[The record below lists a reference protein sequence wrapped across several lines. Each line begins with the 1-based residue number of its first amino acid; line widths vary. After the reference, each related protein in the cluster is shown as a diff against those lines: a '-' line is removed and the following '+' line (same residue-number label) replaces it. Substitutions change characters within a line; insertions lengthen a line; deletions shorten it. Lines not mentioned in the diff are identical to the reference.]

1 MSVTISQR
9 DIAGWKQRMP
19 LVFAPS
25 RSVRLRNGAVWAAFV
40 GVTGFALWRVDADPT
55 RLWNGLAKLGFLIQL
70 MVPPSTDGALGDF
83 LGGLFETLAM
93 AFLGTLL
100 AVILA
105 IPLGFL
111 GARNV
116 VPLRALRFGIRRGF
130 DGMRA
135 VGQLIWAIIFVAAV
149 GMGPF
154 AGILAIAASD
164 IGVLAKLYAEAIEN
178 IDRRPVEGVRAAGAG
193 RLTTLRFAVLPQVL
207 PIFISNALYM
217 FESNTRSASILG
229 IVGAGGIG
237 LYLGDR
243 IGAND
248 WDVVAALI
256 LMILVAVSA
265 IDLMSA
271 QLRRLATGQT

>member
-1 MSVTISQR
+1 
-9 DIAGWKQRMP
+9 
-19 LVFAPS
+19 
-25 RSVRLRNGAVWAAFV
+25 
-40 GVTGFALWRVDADPT
+40 
-55 RLWNGLAKLGFLIQL
+55 
-70 MVPPSTDGALGDF
+70 
-83 LGGLFETLAM
+83 
-93 AFLGTLL
+93 
-100 AVILA
+100 
-105 IPLGFL
+105 
-111 GARNV
+111 
-116 VPLRALRFGIRRGF
+116 
-130 DGMRA
+130 MRA

>member
-1 MSVTISQR
+1 MLWS
-9 DIAGWKQRMP
+9 AFLA
-19 LVFAPS
+19 LVA
-25 RSVRLRNGAVWAAFV
+25 
-40 GVTGFALWRVDADPT
+40 FALWRVDADPI
-55 RLWNGLAKLGFLIQL
+55 RLWNGLAKLGFLLQL
-70 MVPPSTDGALGDF
+70 MVPPSTGGAFAEF
-83 LGGLFETLAM
+83 LSGLLETLAM

-100 AVILA
+100 AALLA

-116 VPLRALRFGIRRGF
+116 VPLRVLRFGIRRGF
-130 DGMRA
+130 DGLRA
-135 VGQLIWAIIFVAAV
+135 VGQLIWAIVFVAAV

-154 AGILAIAASD
+154 AGTLAIAASD
-164 IGVLAKLYAEAIEN
+164 LGVLAKLYAEAIEN
-178 IDRRPVEGVRAAGAG
+178 IDRRPVDGVRAAGAG
-193 RLTTLRFAVLPQVL
+193 RLATLRFAVLPQVL

-248 WDVVAALI
+248 WDVVTTLI

-265 IDLMSA
+265 IDMLSA
-271 QLRRLATGQT
+271 RLRRAAMGEGR